1 MENVKNKYT
10 QFHLK
15 KASRHLYPTEWVI
28 RTMLGSYPQLKL
40 DKSNY
45 QGGKILDLGFGDGR
59 NLSLLYNCGLHV
71 YGVEIT
77 EETVE
82 LGKKNMEM
90 LEVTAELKV
99 GSNMEI
105 PYDDHF
111 FDYILA
117 SSSCYYVDGDAT
129 FDDNMNEIKR
139 VLKPGG
145 SFIANFPAFIDND
158 KIPVSFILENAK
170 RIENDHVI
178 IQNDIYGIRN
188 GYKFKVFD
196 SREKIESYFS
206 MDFHNISVGV
216 CLDNYYGVEINQ
228 YLLTAQKK

>member
-1 MENVKNKYT
+1 MENVKSGYT

-45 QGGKILDLGFGDGR
+45 AGGKILDLGFGDGR
-59 NLSLLYNCGLHV
+59 NMSLLFNCGLQV

-77 EETVE
+77 EETIE

-90 LEVTAELKV
+90 LQVTAELKV
-99 GSNMEI
+99 GTNREI
-105 PYDDHF
+105 PFDDQF

-117 SSSCYYVDGDAT
+117 SSSCYYVDGDSS
-129 FDDNMNEIKR
+129 FDDNMKEISR

-145 SFIANFPAFIDND
+145 TLIANFPAFIDNE
-158 KIPVSFILENAK
+158 KVPVSFILENAT
-170 RIENDHVI
+170 RTEDDHVI

-188 GYKFKVFD
+188 GYKFKAFD
-196 SREKIESYFS
+196 SKEQIENYFS
-206 MDFHNISVGV
+206 RDFQNVSVGV
-216 CLDNYYGVEINQ
+216 CMDNYYGVEINQ
-228 YLLTAQKK
+228 YILTAQKK